1 MFDDL
6 NSLIQCIRAVY
17 SPEHQAA
24 FKGKDDQMDEQS
36 HGAFRKMLET
46 LRECCDLGLPL
57 ADIIDAKNG
66 TVSAPPSPL
75 PPLPWQV
82 KEVHSKILK
91 VVQSLEILGDD
102 PHLVVAGS
110 MGLGA
115 DVGGSDLDLVLC
127 CEIEVD
133 PRVALPALRDALQ
146 EAGEA
151 SDLLLLDQVLVP
163 LLSFRFGGLSVDITM
178 NQMSSIRDI
187 VLFRYALRTAGPE
200 LSATL
205 RLLKMWIK
213 ARRIPGN
220 KQGGFPNVVWLRMAV
235 RFYQEA
241 KGTVKRVARDWLRR
255 FMAWAWQGL
264 PTGGSPLTLHGE
276 QEYYSGRLAA
286 GVPSATLL
294 LFVTEMVMFL
304 EKAPAPSSF
313 GEDFDELPAHSHLCV
328 AGLWQNSW
336 ALFFIGGNSESS
348 KAEVVLCRVLGVM
361 GGREAELRPC
371 DCEECMAKG
380 TEAVQFISR
389 RSPDWLI
396 LASRQEPRKLR
407 VQSALQH
414 RGVMKKK
421 QTQVPSEC
429 QDDDTSWMLLRPSQL
444 IRRLQPFEDPVREFQ
459 KTQQAAASAEWLP
472 TPEAEIHQIPRGVLL
487 LYRDNRV
494 SKSEFIPPKMMDLE
508 EVCGSCP
515 WMQSS
520 GGDICLSEAST
531 ETAPKSPQSQL
542 PVDPIPGVEVAPI
555 DFEVSLE
562 RASDELL
569 GISVE
574 AASSESLVALRVA
587 SISERGVVGQRNRT
601 EATQQ
606 LREGDVIL
614 EINGVKEDVE
624 AMRNELQE
632 PCLKMLV
639 RSTSSFETDDFGRK
653 IGAKPQNFVLPHAE
667 IKGDMPRCR
676 CVGHCKCGLADAL
689 GRARDDRKMAQAQAA
704 LHIGNLHPEVSEEM
718 LYDFFTKV
726 APVATVRVVRDTKT
740 LASEHHGYVN
750 FYTFQDAE
758 KVLKTLDGAVV
769 HGRRCFLS
777 WSTRAKQS
785 PAESPLALPISSVA
799 KPQMVKESEKTCDDL
814 FSVPEKG
821 KSSSVRRKVI

>member
-1 MFDDL
+1 
-6 NSLIQCIRAVY
+6 
-17 SPEHQAA
+17 
-24 FKGKDDQMDEQS
+24 
-36 HGAFRKMLET
+36 
-46 LRECCDLGLPL
+46 
-57 ADIIDAKNG
+57 
-66 TVSAPPSPL
+66 
-75 PPLPWQV
+75 
-82 KEVHSKILK
+82 
-91 VVQSLEILGDD
+91 
-102 PHLVVAGS
+102 
-110 MGLGA
+110 
-115 DVGGSDLDLVLC
+115 
-127 CEIEVD
+127 
-133 PRVALPALRDALQ
+133 
-146 EAGEA
+146 
-151 SDLLLLDQVLVP
+151 
-163 LLSFRFGGLSVDITM
+163 
-178 NQMSSIRDI
+178 
-187 VLFRYALRTAGPE
+187 
-200 LSATL
+200 
-205 RLLKMWIK
+205 
-213 ARRIPGN
+213 
-220 KQGGFPNVVWLRMAV
+220 
-235 RFYQEA
+235 
-241 KGTVKRVARDWLRR
+241 
-255 FMAWAWQGL
+255 MAWAWQGL

-328 AGLWQNSW
+328 AGLWQNSC
-336 ALFFIGGNSESS
+336 ALFFIGTESS

-361 GGREAELRPC
+361 WGREAELRQC

-421 QTQVPSEC
+421 PAQVCEC
-429 QDDDTSWMLLRPSQL
+429 QEDDTSTWMLLRPSQL

-487 LYRDNRV
+487 LYRDERRF
-494 SKSEFIPPKMMDLE
+494 SKSCPFIPPKMMDLE

-520 GGDICLSEAST
+520 GDDSCPASEAST

-542 PVDPIPGVEVAPI
+542 PVAPIPGVEVAPME
-555 DFEVSLE
+555 FEVSLE
-562 RASDELL
+562 RANDLL

-574 AASSESLVALRVA
+574 AASSESFVALRVA

-601 EATQQ
+601 STQQ

-624 AMRNELQE
+624 AMRSELQE

-639 RSTSSFETDDFGRK
+639 RSTSRFETDEFGRK

-676 CVGHCKCGLADAL
+676 CGGHCKCGLADAL
-689 GRARDDRKMAQAQAA
+689 GRARDDRKMAQAQPA

-718 LYDFFTKV
+718 LYDFFVKV

-740 LASEHHGYVN
+740 LESEYHGYVN

-777 WSTRAKQS
+777 WSTRAKQTT
-785 PAESPLALPISSVA
+785 ELPLALPISSVA
-799 KPQMVKESEKTCDDL
+799 KPQMVKESEKTCGDPT
-814 FSVPEKG
+814 SVMTG
-821 KSSSVRRKVI
+821 KVTKVTNVHRKVI